1 MVDFFWGGV
10 DFYVGGILLF
20 APDQSMEACSRMD
33 MKEYTESLGLF
44 DGESRRMTCPSCG
57 HKGTFSATNNN
68 GELLW
73 NCFHAECTVR
83 GRTSRRITTNNVDNI
98 LSIVTNNGHKKTTPC
113 PDVPFERPKA
123 WSRQIPEKGVEY
135 VDSVNTSGRYDDIY
149 HDVRHDRLVYA
160 IRDNDGKL
168 VDGAGRTLNGSR
180 PKWYRYG
187 NYRGGFRIG
196 TSDTA
201 FVVED
206 IPSAISISDWA
217 TGYALLGTS
226 LRDEH
231 IKELVKFKRVIVA
244 LDKDATDKALTYMR
258 ALNTLV
264 PTGILMLDKDLKSIG
279 DEERGSIIRTAML
292 GE

>member
-1 MVDFFWGGV
+1 MH
-10 DFYVGGILLF
+10 I
-20 APDQSMEACSRMD
+20 
-33 MKEYTESLGLF
+33 KEYAESLGLF
-44 DGESRRMTCPSCG
+44 DGESRRMNCPSCG
-57 HKGTFSATNNN
+57 HKNTFSVTNNN
-68 GELLW
+68 GELMW
-73 NCFHAECTVR
+73 NCFHADCTVR
-83 GRTSRRITTNNVDNI
+83 GRTDRKITRDNSDNI
-98 LSIVTNNGHKKTTPC
+98 LTILSKNTHKRMPLC
-113 PDVPFERPKA
+113 PDVPFEKPKC
-123 WSRQIPEKGVEY
+123 WSRQI
-135 VDSVNTSGRYDDIY
+135 SQNTSGRYDDIY
-149 HDVRHDRLVYA
+149 YDVRHKRLVYA

-168 VDGAGRTLNGSR
+168 VDGAGRTLIGAR

-196 TSDTA
+196 TSDTV

-231 IKELVKFKRVIVA
+231 ISELTKFKKVVVA

-264 PTGILMLDKDLKSIG
+264 PTGILMLDKDLKSLG
-279 DEERGSIIRTAML
+279 DNERGSIIRSAML

>member
-1 MVDFFWGGV
+1 M
-10 DFYVGGILLF
+10 
-20 APDQSMEACSRMD
+20 Q
-33 MKEYTESLGLF
+33 MKEYAESLGLF
-44 DGESRRMTCPSCG
+44 DGESRRMNCPSCG
-57 HKGTFSATNNN
+57 HKNTFSVTNAN
-68 GELLW
+68 GELMW
-73 NCFHAECTVR
+73 NCFHADCTVR
-83 GRTSRRITTNNVDNI
+83 GRTDRRITRDNV
-98 LSIVTNNGHKKTTPC
+98 LSILNKNTQPTDQN
-113 PDVPFERPKA
+113 VPFERPKC
-123 WSRQIPEKGVEY
+123 WSRQISQKGLDY
-135 VDSVNTSGRYDDIY
+135 VDSVHTSGRYDDIY
-149 HDVRHDRLVYA
+149 YDVRHKRLVYA

-168 VDGAGRTLNGSR
+168 VDGAGRTLIGAR

-196 TSDTA
+196 TSDTV

-206 IPSAISISDWA
+206 IPSAISISDWV

-231 IKELVKFKRVIVA
+231 IAELTKFKKVIVA

-264 PTGILMLDKDLKSIG
+264 PTGILMLDKDLKSLG
-279 DEERGSIIRTAML
+279 DNERGSIIRSAML